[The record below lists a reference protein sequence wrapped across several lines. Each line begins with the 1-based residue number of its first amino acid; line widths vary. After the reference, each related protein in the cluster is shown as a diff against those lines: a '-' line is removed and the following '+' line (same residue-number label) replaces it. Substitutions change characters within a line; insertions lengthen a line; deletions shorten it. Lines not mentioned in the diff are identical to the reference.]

1 MSSTSGKIGGEYGPV
16 RANIDLERLES
27 YLKANVKAIKTPV
40 DVKQFKVR
48 RRAVASPVSAEMLT
62 SREVWAGA
70 FGPHI
75 VSQRND
81 GGEHS
86 QTRHTS

>member
-48 RRAVASPVSAEMLT
+48 RRAVASPVFAEMLT
-62 SREVWAGA
+62 SRKVWAGA

-75 VSQRND
+75 VSRRND